1 MRGAQSAQPWSVT
14 TAPLAQPPANEL
26 LQKLLD
32 NIAVI
37 RYDIAEVIQMQIND
51 LLAERGITRY
61 RLAKE
66 SGVPH
71 STLKDI
77 CLGKAKIENCSGETL
92 FRLARVLGVS
102 IETLLADAM
111 EHRPAFETF
120 KSNVCHSVKDM
131 GDIEFLIDVTKSDSV
146 FACLEKR
153 WYREGLYLLAM
164 VDYLCRENGLP
175 LDERYAELRRA
186 KLSEILYPAGV
197 LILCAALNSDEP
209 KARSLR
215 EAIPE
220 FLRHN
225 IVEAEVRNV
234 A

>member
-1 MRGAQSAQPWSVT
+1 
-14 TAPLAQPPANEL
+14 
-26 LQKLLD
+26 
-32 NIAVI
+32 
-37 RYDIAEVIQMQIND
+37 MQINK

-77 CLGKAKIENCSGETL
+77 CLGKTKTENCSGETL
-92 FRLARVLGVS
+92 YRLARALGVS
-102 IETLLADAM
+102 METLLTEAM

-131 GDIEFLIDVTKSDSV
+131 GDIAFLIDVTESDSI
-146 FACLEKR
+146 FSCLEKR
-153 WYREGLYLLAM
+153 WYREGLYLLGM
-164 VDYLCRENGLP
+164 VDYLCRENNLP

-197 LILCAALNSDEP
+197 LIMCAALGSDAP
-209 KARSLR
+209 KEQSFR